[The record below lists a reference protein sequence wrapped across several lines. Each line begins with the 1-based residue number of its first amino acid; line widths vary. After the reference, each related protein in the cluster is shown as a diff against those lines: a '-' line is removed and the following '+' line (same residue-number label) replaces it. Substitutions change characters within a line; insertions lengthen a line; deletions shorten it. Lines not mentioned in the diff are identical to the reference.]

1 MVNDTIRFD
10 DAGIKFRNLKL
21 TDEKGKT
28 ATLTGSVN
36 HKYFKDF
43 VVDLTIN
50 MNDCLV
56 LNTQAKDNE
65 MFYGTAYATG
75 VTTIRSGPNYLSFD
89 ISGTTNKNT
98 KVFIPLNSGLSI
110 SENSF
115 VTFVSQDTTKIE
127 NSRKN
132 SFKTKYSNCAGTQH

>member
-1 MVNDTIRFD
+1 MI
-10 DAGIKFRNLKL
+10 LP
-21 TDEKGKT
+21 
-28 ATLTGSVN
+28 
-36 HKYFKDF
+36 
-43 VVDLTIN
+43 DLTIN

-89 ISGTTNKNT
+89 ISGTTNKDT

-115 VTFVSQDTTKIE
+115 VTFVSKDTTKVE
-127 NSRKN
+127 NGD
-132 SFKTKYSNCAGTQH
+132 KTASKQSTATALELNIDLTVTPDAESSC